1 MPSRR
6 IDTLTPAEFML
17 TSDRSHPDVEIY
29 HQMMDTILEAL
40 TVLCNEEP
48 DPTLFREG
56 VIDLLIAFDTQPTEH

>member
-1 MPSRR
+1 
-6 IDTLTPAEFML
+6 ML